1 MTTKLAVTVAVDMD
15 ATAVT
20 LKPAGTLTR
29 DNVRGLIAV
38 AHRARR
44 VLADFTVHADL
55 DRVHAVVP
63 EALQDLAD
71 AGVETLV
78 PHRGNALRESWR
90 PRPAARPAARPAPAR
105 GRAALYPLHP
115 EGGRQCLPKTS

>member
-1 MTTKLAVTVAVDMD
+1 MTTKLVVTVAVDMD

-38 AHRARR
+38 AHRAQR

-55 DRVHAVVP
+55 QRVHCIAP
-63 EALQDLAD
+63 EALRDLAD
-71 AGVETLV
+71 AGVKTLCSVFGALPAGTPSV
-78 PHRGNALRESWR
+78 PVRSQ
-90 PRPAARPAARPAPAR
+90 AA
-105 GRAALYPLHP
+105 
-115 EGGRQCLPKTS
+115 

>member
-38 AHRARR
+38 AHRAQR
-44 VLADFTVHADL
+44 VLADFTIHADL
-55 DRVHAVVP
+55 HRVHCVAP
-63 EALQDLAD
+63 EALRDLAD
-71 AGVETLV
+71 AGVKTLA
-78 PHRGNALRESWR
+78 PCSGNFPREVRRSLPAVR
-90 PRPAARPAARPAPAR
+90 PPRRLASPQARATA
-105 GRAALYPLHP
+105 YSIHP
-115 EGGRQCLPKTS
+115 DGGC